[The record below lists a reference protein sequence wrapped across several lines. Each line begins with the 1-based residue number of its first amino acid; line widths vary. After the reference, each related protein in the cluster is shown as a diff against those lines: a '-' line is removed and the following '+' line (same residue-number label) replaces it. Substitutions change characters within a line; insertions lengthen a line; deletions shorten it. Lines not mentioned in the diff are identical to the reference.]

1 MRYHRDMLESSTSMG
16 ASAAGAAASAP
27 GLRERKKQQTRLR
40 IIATA
45 LDLCDAQGF
54 EATTIEQIANAA
66 DVSPRTINRYFDS
79 KEDIVLG
86 PVQDFGRTVAETL
99 RDLPRTGNE
108 LAALREAFLYVVDR
122 AAAAGEADPL
132 SFRQFQKLQRILR
145 SSPSVSARSLEHA
158 DDKNTAIAAVV
169 AERLGTEPDARA
181 VRLIVGTWQLIG
193 HVGMECSDDLFLDE
207 DMATA
212 ARAGRAVFT
221 ETFDEFVRSCCVAP
235 TAPDQRHALEDFG
248 R

>member
-1 MRYHRDMLESSTSMG
+1 MLESSAPMGAG
-16 ASAAGAAASAP
+16 ASADRVPATS
-27 GLRERKKQQTRLR
+27 GLRERKKQQTRSR
-40 IIATA
+40 IMAAA
-45 LDLCDAQGF
+45 LDLCDKQGF

-86 PVQDFGRTVAETL
+86 PVKDFGRTIAETL
-99 RDLPRTGNE
+99 RELPRTGNE
-108 LAALREAFLYVVDR
+108 LESLRQAFLQVVDR
-122 AAAAGEADPL
+122 AAAAGDTDPL
-132 SFRQFQKLQRILR
+132 SFRQFQKVQRILR

-158 DDKNTAIAAVV
+158 DDKQTAIAAVV

-193 HVGMECSDDLFLDE
+193 HVGMECSGDLFLD
-207 DMATA
+207 DDLATA
-212 ARAGRAVFT
+212 AKAGRAAFT
-221 ETFDEFVRSCCVAP
+221 EAFDEFARACRVGPPA
-235 TAPDQRHALEDFG
+235 QRPVTSVEDFG